1 MNTVVLLA
9 PEIPQNT
16 GNIARICA
24 VTGTR
29 LHLVGKLGFSLD
41 EKRARRSGLDYWDFV
56 SIEHFEDMDEYM
68 RREAARWTEAEQ
80 SAKTISSNTS
90 DQELGSAYLFS
101 TKAPMDYTECNF
113 SAPLRLFFGNES
125 SGAPPQVMEHFRARR
140 ALARIPMLPERR
152 SLNLA
157 VSVGIV
163 LYDALRRGG
172 FSGLV

>member
-56 SIEHFEDMDEYM
+56 SIEHFEDMDEYL
-68 RREAARWTEAEQ
+68 RREAQ
-80 SAKTISSNTS
+80 NIFGQ
-90 DQELGSAYLFS
+90 QEGSAYLFS
-101 TKAPMDYTECNF
+101 TKAPMNYTECNF